1 MKTFRFIGAAILA
14 VVMCVNFTSC
24 GEDPFGNG
32 GGDGNGDGDIIENGG
47 SISKKLTKIITEDD
61 GDYIFEYDN
70 EGHLATATHIY
81 TYDNGVDF
89 ETETSVYEFV
99 WGDDAIRVKK
109 GDYQNYTLTLSN
121 GLVQS
126 GDDKTYSYNNSNR
139 FVKGV
144 SEYSTTTVIWNG
156 DKMVNFEEKDN
167 DEQYGENWEVSL
179 TYGETC
185 KKGYMPMIPYF
196 IDFGCEVLFMAHPE
210 IVGMRT
216 NQLPITYK
224 TEDGTI
230 SMTYTLDKEG
240 YVSEMAAKLG
250 SKSVT
255 YKFTWE

>member
-32 GGDGNGDGDIIENGG
+32 GGDGNGEGDIIENGG

-99 WGDDAIRVKK
+99 WGDDAIRVK
-109 GDYQNYTLTLSN
+109 GGYDNYTLTLSN

-196 IDFGCEVLFMAHPE
+196 INFGCEVLFMAHPE

-255 YKFTWE
+255 YTFHWQ

>member
-1 MKTFRFIGAAILA
+1 MKTFRFFGAAILA
-14 VVMCVNFTSC
+14 VAMCVNFTSC
-24 GEDPFGNG
+24 GEEPFGNG
-32 GGDGNGDGDIIENGG
+32 GGNGDGDVTTG
-47 SISKKLTKIITEDD
+47 SKKLTKIISEDD
-61 GDYIFEYDN
+61 GDYRFEYDN
-70 EGHLATATHIY
+70 EGHLVTATHIY
-81 TYDNGVDF
+81 TYDNGVDI

-144 SEYSTTTVIWNG
+144 SEYSTTTVIWDG
-156 DKMVNFEEKDN
+156 DKMVNFEEE
-167 DEQYGENWEVSL
+167 EQYGNNWEVSL

-216 NQLPITYK
+216 NQLPTTYK

-240 YVSEMAAKLG
+240 YVSEMTAKFG
-250 SKSVT
+250 SKSMT

>member
-1 MKTFRFIGAAILA
+1 MKTFRFFGAAILA
-14 VVMCVNFTSC
+14 VAMCVNFTSC
-24 GEDPFGNG
+24 GEEPFGNG
-32 GGDGNGDGDIIENGG
+32 GGNGNGDGDITTG
-47 SISKKLTKIITEDD
+47 SKKLTKIVSEDD
-61 GDYIFEYDN
+61 GDYRFEYDN

-81 TYDNGVDF
+81 TYDNGVDI

-144 SEYSTTTVIWNG
+144 SEYSTTTVIWDG
-156 DKMVNFEEKDN
+156 DKMVNFEEE
-167 DEQYGENWEVSL
+167 EQYGNNWEVSL

-216 NQLPITYK
+216 NQLPTTYK

-230 SMTYTLDKEG
+230 SMTYTLNKEG